1 VDRTVPLRFT
11 ESMSR
16 LVPPTAAHARARAGA
31 GMALAAIVC
40 VQVGIAASV
49 GLFDDVGPDG
59 AAALRLA
66 WAGVLLLVL
75 VRPRASA
82 FSRRGLVASAVLGV
96 VTGALT
102 LCFMA
107 AVARLPLGT
116 ASALEF
122 LGPLGVAIARGRGA
136 VKVWPGTAAVGVL
149 LLTEPWHGAA
159 DAGGIAFALAAAACW
174 AAYILL
180 TRAVGDEVAGIQG
193 LAVSMPVAGVVA
205 LLVARP
211 DPAVALAPG
220 MVLAG
225 IGLAV
230 LLPVIPFALEMLAL
244 RRLTT
249 TAFGTLMSLEPAVA
263 LIVGLIGLH
272 QKPGLGPIVGILF
285 VVVAGIGAQRG
296 GARHSAARPL
306 GDGADAAL
314 ARA

>member
-1 VDRTVPLRFT
+1 
-11 ESMSR
+11 
-16 LVPPTAAHARARAGA
+16 
-31 GMALAAIVC
+31 MAVAAIVC
-40 VQVGIAASV
+40 VQIGIAASV
-49 GLFDDVGPDG
+49 GLFDDVGPAG

-75 VRPRASA
+75 VRPRPSA
-82 FSRRGLVASAVLGV
+82 FTRRGLVASAVLGV
-96 VTGALT
+96 VTGTMT
-102 LCFMA
+102 LCFME

-136 VKVWPGTAAVGVL
+136 TKLWPAVAAVGVL
-149 LLTEPWHGAA
+149 LLTEPWQGTASA
-159 DAGGIAFALAAAACW
+159 EGIAFALTAAALW

-180 TRAVGDEVAGIQG
+180 TQKVGDEVAGLQG
-193 LAVSMPVAGVVA
+193 LAVAMPVAGLLA

-211 DPAVALAPG
+211 DPSVVFAPDLI
-220 MVLAG
+220 LAG
-225 IGLAV
+225 IGLAI

-263 LIVGLIGLH
+263 LIIGLIVLD
-272 QKPGLGPIVGILF
+272 QTVALGPLVGILF
-285 VVVAGIGAQRG
+285 VVIAGVGAQRG
-296 GARHSAARPL
+296 GARHAEARALDATPE
-306 GDGADAAL
+306 AAL

>member
-1 VDRTVPLRFT
+1 
-11 ESMSR
+11 MSTKSTWIEWSCCGSLGRMTR
-16 LVPPTAAHARARAGA
+16 LEPSDFAHARARAGA
-31 GMALAAIVC
+31 GMAITAIVC

-49 GLFDDVGPDG
+49 GLFDEVGPEG
-59 AAALRLA
+59 AAALRLE

-75 VRPRASA
+75 VRPRPND

-136 VKVWPGTAAVGVL
+136 MKVWPAIAALGML
-149 LLTEPWHGAA
+149 LLTEPWHG
-159 DAGGIAFALAAAACW
+159 
-174 AAYILL
+174 
-180 TRAVGDEVAGIQG
+180 
-193 LAVSMPVAGVVA
+193 
-205 LLVARP
+205 
-211 DPAVALAPG
+211 VALAPH
-220 MVLAG
+220 MLLAG

-263 LIVGLIGLH
+263 LIVGLVALH
-272 QKPGLGPIVGILF
+272 QTPGLGPVAGILF
-285 VVVAGIGAQRG
+285 VVVAGIGAPRN
-296 GARHSAARPL
+296 GARRPAVYPL
-306 GDGADAAL
+306 ADGNAL
-314 ARA
+314 EQA